1 MRDVKLEM
9 PANFKFSAQYLS
21 GRLTDGHYWT
31 VQVL

>member
-1 MRDVKLEM
+1 MRDIKLVM
-9 PANFKFSAQYLS
+9 SANVKFSVQYLS